1 MEALH
6 TVVVGGAGPTLL
18 AVPGGPGFDHGYL
31 RPGLDPLTDVAR
43 VVYADPRN
51 TGRSPQAPLDEWT
64 LEQTADDLAALEL
77 GPVFVFGHS
86 AGGFTALHFALRHP
100 ELVRGLI
107 LASTSPAFL
116 AIDDPA
122 PPPSLLER
130 AGPEVADVARK
141 LFGGDA
147 SPETVLAF
155 AVQVAPFYSGPA
167 HPDVPPRVFPLSEF
181 NNELASHFF
190 SRVARTY
197 DVRPRLPEIAVPA
210 LVVVGGW
217 DWVIAPARGRVIAES
232 LPHAE
237 LLDLPDAGHF
247 AFIEE
252 PEEFLPAARR
262 LLLQ

>member
-1 MEALH
+1 MDALH
-6 TVVVGGAGPTLL
+6 TVEVGDAGPTLL
-18 AVPGGPGFDHGYL
+18 AIPGGPGFDHAHL
-31 RPGLDPLTDVAR
+31 RPGLDPLADTAR
-43 VVYADPRN
+43 IVYVDPRN
-51 TGRSPQAPLDEWT
+51 TGRSPQPPLDEWT

-77 GPVFVFGHS
+77 GPVFAFGHS

-100 ELVRGLI
+100 ALVRGLI
-107 LASTSPAFL
+107 LASTSPTFL

-130 AGPEVADVARK
+130 AGPEAAEVARR

-147 SPETVLAF
+147 SPETLMAF
-155 AVQVAPFYSGPA
+155 AVQVAPFYAGPP
-167 HPDVPPRVFPLSEF
+167 HMDVPPRIFPLSEF
-181 NNELASHFF
+181 NHEVGGHFF
-190 SRVARTY
+190 GRIAPTY
-197 DVRPRLPEIAVPA
+197 DVRPRLAEIEVPA

-217 DWVIAPARGRVIAES
+217 DWVIAPARGRLIATS
-232 LPHAE
+232 LPRAE

-252 PEEFLPAARR
+252 PDVFLPAARK